1 MKLKIEIYAEK
12 YNCMPH
18 IIKKGDWI
26 DLTNAETVKLSK
38 STKVV
43 KLSLGVAMKLPKGF
57 EAILLPRSSTY
68 QKYKITSV
76 NSMGVIDNSYCGK
89 EDIWKMPVIAHEDTF
104 IPEGVRIAQF
114 RIQLSQKANIWQK
127 LKWLFSNGIKLIHV
141 VSLGED
147 SRGGFGSTGD
157 K

>member
-1 MKLKIEIYAEK
+1 MKLKIKIYAEK

-26 DLTNAETVKLSK
+26 DLTNAETVKL
-38 STKVV
+38 TKGTDVV
-43 KLSLGVAMKLPKGF
+43 KLSLGVAMQLPKGF

-68 QKYKITSV
+68 QKYKITAV

-89 EDIWKMPVIAHEDTF
+89 EDIWKMPVIAHKDTF

-127 LKWLFSNGIKLIHV
+127 LKWLFSNGIKLSHI
-141 VSLGED
+141 LTLKEE